1 MKKLL
6 ALGSALVLA
15 VSAMPAVL
23 AEDTDAF
30 TSASVSSYY
39 GDFALTGDEL
49 MNAINS
55 FSGTYLICTT
65 NPDGTPNAG
74 VFIFACVKNEDK
86 YYIQMGLAENQTKQN
101 LLRTDGWMAVMF
113 AVIAVLV
120 YIAGLMCSHLG
131 AFRIATNLRLQS
143 MNHSH

>member
-55 FSGTYLICTT
+55 FSGTYLVCTT
-65 NPDGTPNAG
+65 NPDGTANAG

-101 LLRTDGWMAVMF
+101 LLRTAKRWRSTPRTLHRGRRKALHHRRC
-113 AVIAVLV
+113 AHGAP
-120 YIAGLMCSHLG
+120 AGD
-131 AFRIATNLRLQS
+131 
-143 MNHSH
+143 

>member
-86 YYIQMGLAENQTKQN
+86 YRSEERRVGKECRSRWSPY
-101 LLRTDGWMAVMF
+101 
-113 AVIAVLV
+113 
-120 YIAGLMCSHLG
+120 H
-131 AFRIATNLRLQS
+131 
-143 MNHSH
+143 